1 MISWVSAASWPKAA
15 AITSPF
21 ESQMV
26 RAGTRPEIG
35 SSSITIFNKRE
46 NWVLKVQRD
55 SLLVPG
61 RGSGSGKA
69 RPGNAIAHIQW
80 SFPQTILW
88 QWPPR
93 ALLSNSSKNVNW
105 QTSLEM
111 SIWFPERSFDRL
123 EKMHLELPLC
133 FSLCLIQLLNIKG
146 SLQVNE
152 SSF

>member
-1 MISWVSAASWPKAA
+1 MAMISWVPAASWPKAA

-26 RAGTRPEIG
+26 RAGKRPEIG
-35 SSSITIFNKRE
+35 SSSITEINKRE

-55 SLLVPG
+55 SLQVPERG
-61 RGSGSGKA
+61 SDSGSGSGSGSGRA

-80 SFPQTILW
+80 SLPQTILW

-105 QTSLEM
+105 QASLEM
-111 SIWFPERSFDRL
+111 STWFPECSFDRL
-123 EKMHLELPLC
+123 EKMHLGLPFC
-133 FSLCLIQLLNIKG
+133 FSLCLI
-146 SLQVNE
+146 
-152 SSF
+152 